1 MAEKKEEFAEAYK
14 ELDRLSADEKKRL
27 LYEARQKAIRDRDIL
42 ITTGRE
48 EGQNRINQLNYKL
61 VESGRIDDMMKAA
74 TDLEYQQQLLE
85 EFAL

>member
-1 MAEKKEEFAEAYK
+1 M
-14 ELDRLSADEKKRL
+14 
-27 LYEARQKAIRDRDIL
+27 